1 MHQTSTTISADE
13 PDLDLNVRAVQSW
26 LNSTYSSAPGWIEV
40 PTTGR
45 TGWSTVYGLT
55 RALQVELGITALSNN
70 FGEGTL
76 AALAAKF
83 PALSSSTSA
92 TPGADRIKL
101 RNVVRI
107 IQGGLYCKGYNP
119 SGFDGDF
126 GVGMTTAI
134 GSLKDDMGFGPSA
147 NGTVTPKIFKG
158 LLTMDAYRLLAGG
171 TSAARTVQQ
180 WLNSKYIGRKN
191 FFVMPCDGL
200 YSRNTQQSLC
210 YAIQYELGMSDAT
223 ANGNF
228 GPGTLTGLQQK
239 GGFAVGTTDT
249 TTSFVRLFT
258 AALIFNRYEVRF
270 DPTFTASDSATVS
283 SFQAFC
289 KLDVTG
295 VADYRTWCSLLVSN
309 GDPTRPGTACDTRM
323 QLTTTTAPLLRS
335 LGYTT
340 VGRYL
345 TRARVVNALEKDIKA
360 GELEKIFAAG
370 LSVFPIY
377 QENGS
382 TSSNF
387 SYVAGVDAG
396 YRADSA
402 ARRHGIPAGTTIYFS
417 VDYDATD
424 VDISAAVLPHFR
436 GVRDALVGRGGRY
449 SVGTYGTRNV
459 CQSTAD
465 AGLSQHSF
473 VAGMSTGYSGNL
485 GYPLPTNW
493 AFDQIFEYTPSTN
506 LPLDKN
512 IASGRDS
519 GFSSVTTVATP
530 QNADLLE
537 YLLWLEVKAQQ
548 YIDDNDHS
556 LLSAAILV
564 CQMMRK
570 NPYDGIGW
578 DTVAGFIDDDWI
590 DFAEAKILEAGLTPV
605 LRYRDRI
612 SQASSVPEW
621 FDAAHLFATIET
633 YLRKGYPDKSDHV
646 HDLDLGGWAGDL
658 LSVLNGY
665 GAEGGPDTL
674 AAYATATVG
683 RLTEDMVNKFDLVDL
698 CQDADGYNIARD
710 YSESPWLSFA
720 ECVVRHVTSGGPTPS
735 RTRFSAFIEDRF
747 GSPARMLYAARQAFY
762 LPIVPPSPVYMG
774 LATAL
779 LLKDKPPTGIGLHS
793 AEMLAAVAQS
803 FATRVEELS

>member
-1 MHQTSTTISADE
+1 MDQASTTITADE

-26 LNSTYSSAPGWIEV
+26 LNATYSSAPGWIEV
-40 PTTGR
+40 PTNGR

-70 FGEGTL
+70 FGDGTL
-76 AALAAKF
+76 AALTSKF
-83 PALSSSTSA
+83 PALSSSTTA
-92 TPGADRIKL
+92 PVGAERIRL

-171 TSAARTVQQ
+171 TSSARAVQQ

-228 GPGTLTGLQQK
+228 GPGTRTGLQQK
-239 GGFAVGTTDT
+239 GGFTVGTTDT

-382 TSSNF
+382 TTSNF

-424 VDISAAVLPHFR
+424 ADISAAVLPHFR
-436 GVRDALVGRGGRY
+436 GVRDALLRRGGRY

-465 AGLSQHSF
+465 AGFSQHSF

-485 GYPLPTNW
+485 GYPLPSNW
-493 AFDQIFEYTPSTN
+493 AFDQIFEYTPATN

-519 GFSSVTTVATP
+519 GFSSVTTAATP

-548 YIDDNDHS
+548 YIKENEITMR
-556 LLSAAILV
+556 SAAILV

-570 NPYDGIGW
+570 NDYRGLDW
-578 DTVAGFIDDDWI
+578 DTVAGPVDDAWVQ
-590 DFAEAKILEAGLTPV
+590 FAEAKIQEAGITPV
-605 LRYRDRI
+605 DTYIDKVNVGAG
-612 SQASSVPEW
+612 QPVA
-621 FDAAHLFATIET
+621 FGAAHLMYSIEA
-633 YLRKGYPDKSDHV
+633 YLYKGYAEESDHV
-646 HDLDLGGWAGDL
+646 HEVDLAGWAGDL
-658 LSVLNGY
+658 LSVLNAFVGQE
-665 GAEGGPDTL
+665 AADSL
-674 AAYATATVG
+674 AAYASSTIG
-683 RLTEDMVNKFDLVDL
+683 RTGIMGNRFDLEDI
-698 CQDADGYNIARD
+698 CQDADAYNVAREHVTNPD
-710 YSESPWLSFA
+710 LSFA
-720 ECVVRHVTSGGPTPS
+720 ECVIRHVTTGGPS
-735 RTRFSAFIEDRF
+735 ATRNRFVAFREDRF
-747 GSPARMLYAARQAFY
+747 GSVERMVYAARQA
-762 LPIVPPSPVYMG
+762 LDRTLVPAGPMYIA
-774 LATAL
+774 LAAAL
-779 LLKDKPPTGIGLHS
+779 LALLKPPTAILMHS
-793 AEMLAAVAQS
+793 DDMLESVAQT
-803 FATRVEELS
+803 FADRIVELS

>member
-1 MHQTSTTISADE
+1 MPQTPHTISADE

-171 TSAARTVQQ
+171 TSGARTVQQ

-228 GPGTLTGLQQK
+228 GPGTRTGLQQK
-239 GGFAVGTTDT
+239 GGFAVGATDT

-424 VDISAAVLPHFR
+424 ADISAAVLPHFR
-436 GVRDALVGRGGRY
+436 GLRDALVRRGDRY

-465 AGLSQHSF
+465 ADLSKHSF

-512 IASGRDS
+512 IVSGRDS
-519 GFSSVTTVATP
+519 GFSSTTTVAAP

-548 YIDDNDHS
+548 YIETSTNRMR
-556 LLSAAILV
+556 SAAILV

-570 NPYDGIGW
+570 DDYRGVSW
-578 DTVAGFIDDDWI
+578 DAVAGPVDEAWI
-590 DFAEAKILEAGLTPV
+590 QFAEARIQEAG
-605 LRYRDRI
+605 I
-612 SQASSVPEW
+612 SPAKKYIDKMSTGPAELVS
-621 FDAAHLFATIET
+621 FSAAHLFYSIEA
-633 YLRKGYPDKSDHV
+633 YLYKGYADQSDHV
-646 HDLDLGGWAGDL
+646 YEADIAGWAGDL

-665 GAEGGPDTL
+665 VGQSDSKSLGD
-674 AAYATATVG
+674 YASSSIGKAG
-683 RLTEDMVNKFDLVDL
+683 IKGNKFDFEDI
-698 CQDADGYNIARD
+698 CQDIDAYNIAH
-710 YSESPWLSFA
+710 EHHMNPGQSFA
-720 ECVVRHVTSGGPTPS
+720 ECAVRHVTIGGPSP
-735 RTRFSAFIEDRF
+735 TRNRFLAFREDRF
-747 GSPARMLYAARQAFY
+747 GSEERMLYAARQA
-762 LPIVPPSPVYMG
+762 LHQTLVPAEPMYIALSITL
-774 LATAL
+774 LATLQPRTA
-779 LLKDKPPTGIGLHS
+779 IGLHPG
-793 AEMLAAVAQS
+793 EMLELTAQS
-803 FATRVEELS
+803 FADRIVELS